1 MSLTDLK
8 KKDEPKPKPK
18 LSVDEFIDR
27 PNAYAK
33 GKSISE
39 SHKAKAT
46 HQHTNFKSSTF
57 TLTPANIEQLNQLS
71 KSSGLAKS
79 KLIRIMIEN
88 AAKGKQRF

>member
-18 LSVDEFIDR
+18 LSVDEFIDGA
-27 PNAYAK
+27 NAYAK

-39 SHKAKAT
+39 SHKAKTT
-46 HQHTNFKSSTF
+46 HQHRNFKSATF